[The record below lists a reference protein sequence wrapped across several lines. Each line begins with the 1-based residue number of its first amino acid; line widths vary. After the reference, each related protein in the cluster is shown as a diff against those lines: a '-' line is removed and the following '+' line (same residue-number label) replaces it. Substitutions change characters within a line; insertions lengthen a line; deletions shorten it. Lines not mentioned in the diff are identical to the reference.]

1 MRKKSLIGQKTNP
14 FTCRCTVNDYKK
26 YRTEIYYKKQI
37 YIPLITRYSPWQ
49 LDNLRAK
56 VGSIDM
62 VKLYRIHPKLYT
74 IKNLPTSIF

>member
-49 LDNLRAK
+49 YIN
-56 VGSIDM
+56 VIPVS
-62 VKLYRIHPKLYT
+62 YT
-74 IKNLPTSIF
+74 HLTLPTILLV